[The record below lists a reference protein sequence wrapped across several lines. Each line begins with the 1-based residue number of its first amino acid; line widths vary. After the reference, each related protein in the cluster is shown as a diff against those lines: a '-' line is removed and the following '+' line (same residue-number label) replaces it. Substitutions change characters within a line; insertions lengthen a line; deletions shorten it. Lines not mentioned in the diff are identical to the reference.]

1 MCNWRKN
8 LPPPFDPQLSSSSL
22 CLVYSLFYFYPSFQ
36 KIVMRSKINL
46 WFSLFTFVLL
56 LTFVKVIDQFI
67 SIYSI
72 LIFAYIQ
79 TLSTAVFFIF
89 FPRFRGA
96 FFTSPKSCKILIT
109 KIFTLI
115 KFICRIFYQQI
126 KIVEKARNCF
136 DCPINTTNKSINQLS
151 VISYNP
157 LYSFFN
163 LLPHNPCSLSTS
175 WPYLY

>member
-109 KIFTLI
+109 KIFTLTSL
-115 KFICRIFYQQI
+115 FAGYF
-126 KIVEKARNCF
+126 
-136 DCPINTTNKSINQLS
+136 TNKLKLQKRPGTVLIVQ
-151 VISYNP
+151 
-157 LYSFFN
+157 
-163 LLPHNPCSLSTS
+163 
-175 WPYLY
+175 